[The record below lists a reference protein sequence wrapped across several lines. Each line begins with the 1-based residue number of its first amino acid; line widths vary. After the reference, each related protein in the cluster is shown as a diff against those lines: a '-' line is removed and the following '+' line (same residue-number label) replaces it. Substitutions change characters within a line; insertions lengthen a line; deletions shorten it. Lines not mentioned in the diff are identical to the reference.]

1 MKYKILGV
9 LEVIKLFLIPFVI
22 MNLVVYL
29 CGAFIAWNT
38 NPMDWLL
45 VKTIIGRIC
54 LVIIE
59 LGILSTIPKFWDE
72 FN

>member
-1 MKYKILGV
+1 MRNKIFAG
-9 LEVIKLFLIPFVI
+9 LEVIKLLIIPLVI
-22 MNLVVYL
+22 LNFVVYL
-29 CGAFIAWNT
+29 CGAFIAWNP

-45 VKTIIGRIC
+45 VKTIFGRIC

-59 LGILSTIPKFWDE
+59 LGILANVPKFWDE

>member
-1 MKYKILGV
+1 MGNKFLSV

-29 CGAFIAWNT
+29 FGALIAFNL

-45 VKTIIGRIC
+45 IKTIFGRVC
-54 LVIIE
+54 LSVIE
-59 LGILSTIPKFWDE
+59 LGVLANVPKFWDE

>member
-1 MKYKILGV
+1 MGHKLFAV
-9 LEVIKLFLIPFVI
+9 LEVIKLVLIPFVI
-22 MNLVVYL
+22 LNFIVYL

-59 LGILSTIPKFWDE
+59 LGILSSIPKFWDE